1 MVANVLSE
9 FMALFFLLTQKYN
22 DIVPNNGTLKVFFKK
37 IITDMEEKS
46 TEKLARYTMYLVGAS
61 AILAVCWFLRSVI
74 VYILIAAVMM
84 LVSKPLMKRLRKL
97 TIKGRQAPEWL
108 LAIFTILLIIAI
120 ILSIMTLIIPA
131 IGNVVNDISMAN
143 IGNAA
148 KQITAPLASF
158 NEFLIS
164 IIPNLGQDFRIER
177 FILNEVQSMLDI
189 SSIPSVIGSAAS
201 FLSSLGVGLFSVVF
215 ISFFFIKDD
224 DLFTKIIKAL
234 VPDRH
239 EQNVAEAISD
249 IGHLLSR
256 YFSGVILQV
265 LGVAAINFLGLLL
278 IAKLGFNAS
287 IGIAFITGILNIIPY
302 VGPLVGGVLGTI
314 LGVTLKYFCA
324 TPIGLDVGF
333 ITFTLILI
341 AIFCVT
347 QLVDNFLYQPII
359 YSSSIKANPLEIFI
373 VLLIAGSI
381 AGPLAMIIAIPC
393 YTVVR
398 VIAYRFFGN
407 IKAINRLIH
416 DNQQ

>member
-1 MVANVLSE
+1 
-9 FMALFFLLTQKYN
+9 
-22 DIVPNNGTLKVFFKK
+22 
-37 IITDMEEKS
+37 MEEKS

-249 IGHLLSR
+249 IGYLLSR